1 MLEEIRYRIKSF
13 LDEAHEILSVHETA
27 LSRTVFL
34 DKTYKELQELSLK
47 QDELLRQAL
56 RCIENNLHRASYILA
71 WTAFI
76 DLIESI
82 LASDGFKKLKQVR
95 PKWNFSSLD
104 ELREEVPEYQI
115 VDACKDLKLVTK
127 SEMRVLH
134 GLLGKRNLCAHPS
147 NFFPDYNQTL
157 GYMADILKMI
167 KNVQNRQY

>member
-27 LSRTVFL
+27 PSRTVFL
-34 DKTYKELQELSLK
+34 DKTYEELQELSLK

-56 RCIENNLHRASYILA
+56 RCIENNLYRASHILA

-76 DLIESI
+76 DLIDSI
-82 LASDGFKKLKQVR
+82 LASDDFRKLKQAR
-95 PKWNFSSLD
+95 PKWNFSSLE

-115 VDACKDLKLVTK
+115 VEVCKELELVNR

-147 NFFPDYNQTL
+147 DFFPDYNQTL